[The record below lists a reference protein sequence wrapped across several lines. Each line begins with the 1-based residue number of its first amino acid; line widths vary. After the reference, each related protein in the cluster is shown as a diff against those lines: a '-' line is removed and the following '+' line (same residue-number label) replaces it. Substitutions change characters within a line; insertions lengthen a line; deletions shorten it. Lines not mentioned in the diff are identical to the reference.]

1 MKKYFYSFFAAVA
14 LMLSATSCSQDELVG
29 NGTTGDEAVVTFNV
43 EMEGQ
48 IASRA
53 IGDGQ
58 TVDQLFLAVYDESG
72 NEITTLRQDEA
83 NNNYVI
89 VENLGAVAKVR
100 LVKGQTY
107 QFVFWAQKRG
117 AGHYNTDDMKAIK
130 VNNYTTI
137 SNDETRDAF
146 YAYVAPIKVTGSF
159 NQTVTLKRPFAQ
171 LNLGTSAKDLS
182 WASNAGVTIAKTA
195 VKVTGEV
202 YSQLNTFDGSLAAPV
217 TAEFELNVIPDMDS
231 EMLIIDDSED
241 QFEND
246 EYYYLSSSY
255 LLAPSNKALSE
266 EIIFTLVD
274 KNDKE
279 INKLYVY
286 NAPLQRN
293 WRTNIV
299 GDILTGEGTFNIVID
314 PIFDADRNYW
324 MDGTVLDIWNGETTT
339 PELVNGEYVIDQ
351 ASDLLGLAEMDE
363 SSLTGKTF
371 VLTKD
376 LSFKNV
382 ETRAGDTKPATI
394 KPFFT
399 GNKEKGAR
407 NIIFKGN
414 GHVIRDFVIEGETN
428 FSSLFGILTGATI
441 EDLTIIN
448 ADVTGRQNEDANAAV
463 LVAKTFG
470 KIKLNNVTVKDSK
483 LKAVQKVG
491 GLIGYSG
498 DNTDSE
504 ITNCTVQNLNVESIE
519 MTNESGATGGLIG
532 HINEGKIK
540 INNSY
545 VRESILDLIQSVN
558 EAKRANSEFIGV
570 INNGTI
576 EIINC
581 GVEDNLFTN
590 SISWTPYHN
599 PFVGG
604 KRGSATLKV
613 NGKTFQPVPTYT
625 EDYKISDAMD
635 SLDDWTSGD
644 IVAKRISNGIFNTI
658 VLDVTHSSILLE
670 NVVVKEQLQFDCAN
684 TLLLKNVTFEKK
696 GSLKFFSGA
705 SSSDFQFIVCA
716 GTVKVGDTIVT
727 SSNIRDLL
735 GIPNSYSNIMIT
747 TF

>member
-14 LMLSATSCSQDELVG
+14 LMLSATSCSQDELVD

-159 NQTVTLKRPFAQ
+159 SQTVTLKRPFAQ

-202 YSQLNTFDGSLAAPV
+202 YSQLNTFDGSVGTPV
-217 TAEFELNVIPDMDS
+217 DAEFVLNVIPDMDS
-231 EMLIIDDSED
+231 EMLIIDDSEN

-255 LLAPSNKALSE
+255 LLASADKTLSE

-274 KNDKE
+274 TNDKE

-324 MDGTVLDIWNGETTT
+324 MDGTVLDIWNGETTK
-339 PELVNGEYVIDQ
+339 PELVNGEYVIDE
-351 ASDLLGLAEMDE
+351 ASDLIGLAEMDE

-382 ETRAGDTKPATI
+382 ETRAGDTTPATI
-394 KPFFT
+394 EPLFGE
-399 GNKEKGAR
+399 GNGAT
-407 NIIFKGN
+407 NITFLGN
-414 GHVIRDFVIEGETN
+414 GHVIRDFKIDGQN
-428 FSSLFGILTGATI
+428 KLNSLFGGMVGGSIQN
-441 EDLTIIN
+441 LTIIN
-448 ADVTGRQNEDANAAV
+448 AEVKGMPTADGRAAIA
-463 LVAKTFG
+463 VAQTFG
-470 KIKLNNVTVKDSK
+470 TVKFENVTIKDSY
-483 LKAVQKVG
+483 LEGVQKVG
-491 GLIGYSG
+491 GLIGFVHE
-498 DNTDSE
+498 NQVE
-504 ITNCTVQNLNVESIE
+504 VTNCTVDGLVLNSIE
-519 MTNESGATGGLIG
+519 LGEETGATGGLIG
-532 HINEGKIK
+532 HINMGNNKIT
-540 INNSY
+540 NSY
-545 VRESILDLIQSVN
+545 VKNSILNLIQSVN

-570 INNGTI
+570 INNGTV

-581 GVEDNLFTN
+581 GVEGNLFTN

-613 NGKTFQPVPTYT
+613 NGKTF
-625 EDYKISDAMD
+625 
-635 SLDDWTSGD
+635 
-644 IVAKRISNGIFNTI
+644 
-658 VLDVTHSSILLE
+658 
-670 NVVVKEQLQFDCAN
+670 
-684 TLLLKNVTFEKK
+684 
-696 GSLKFFSGA
+696 
-705 SSSDFQFIVCA
+705 
-716 GTVKVGDTIVT
+716 
-727 SSNIRDLL
+727 
-735 GIPNSYSNIMIT
+735 
-747 TF
+747 